1 MKIIVPMAGMGKRMR
16 PHTHTTAKPLLPIAG
31 KPIVQRLVEDL
42 AAVAGEPVEEVAF
55 VVHPSFGIKVEEELV
70 AIAQAVGAKGTIH
83 YQEVA
88 LGTAHAILCAEK
100 ALQGRII
107 VAFADTLFRAQLKLD
122 KDCDGVIWV
131 NKVADP
137 RQFGVVKLDEA
148 GVITE
153 FVEKPQQFVSDLAII
168 GIYYFADGEHLRKE
182 MQYLIDN
189 DIKDKGEY
197 QLTNAMEN
205 MKRKGARFKAG
216 SVDVWMDCGNKN
228 AMVDTNT
235 KVLGFLSGD
244 PGSKAGDLVSS
255 KVKTENSV
263 IIPPCFIGDD
273 VTITNSIVGPNVSIE
288 KGSSISGSVVRNS
301 ILRGNTRV
309 QDCVMDNC
317 MIGERASVSGHA
329 LDLSLSDDSTIG

>member
-55 VVHPSFGIKVEEELV
+55 VVHPSFGAKVEQGLI
-70 AIAQAVGAKGTIH
+70 AIAEKVGAKGSIH

-88 LGTAHAILCAEK
+88 LGTAHAILCAQQ
-100 ALQGRII
+100 ALSGRVI
-107 VAFADTLFRAQLKLD
+107 VAFADTLFRAELKLD

-131 NKVADP
+131 NKVDDP
-137 RQFGVVKLDEA
+137 KPFGVVKLDPA
-148 GVITE
+148 GIITE
-153 FVEKPQQFVSDLAII
+153 FVEKPQTFVSDLAII
-168 GIYYFADGEHLRKE
+168 GIYYFADGEYLRKE
-182 MQYLIDN
+182 MQFLIDN

-235 KVLGFLSGD
+235 KVLGFLKSDKGLI
-244 PGSKAGDLVSS
+244 SASLK
-255 KVKTENSV
+255 KENSV
-263 IIPPCFIGDD
+263 VIEPCFIGEN
-273 VTITNSIVGPNVSIE
+273 VSLMNSVVGPNVSIE
-288 KGSSISGSVVRNS
+288 SGSVVAGSIVKNS

-309 QDCVMDNC
+309 QDCVMDNS
-317 MIGERASVSGHA
+317 MIGERAQVKGQAMDVSI
-329 LDLSLSDDSTIG
+329 SDDSTIG

>member
-55 VVHPSFGIKVEEELV
+55 VVNPAFGVKVENELLE
-70 AIAQAVGAKGTIH
+70 IAKRVGAKGSIH

-88 LGTAHAILCAEK
+88 LGTAHAILCAEN
-100 ALQGRII
+100 ALNGRVI
-107 VAFADTLFRAQLKLD
+107 VAFADTLFRAELKLD

-131 NKVADP
+131 NKVEDP
-137 RQFGVVKLDEA
+137 RPFGVVKLD
-148 GVITE
+148 GDGIITE
-153 FVEKPQQFVSDLAII
+153 FVEKPQDFVSDLAII
-168 GIYYFADGEHLRKE
+168 GIYYFADGERLRKE

-189 DIKDKGEY
+189 DIKEKGEY

-216 SVDVWMDCGNKN
+216 AVDVWMDCGNKN

-235 KVLGFLSGD
+235 KVLGFLKD
-244 PGSKAGDLVSS
+244 SKDLVSP
-255 KVKTENSV
+255 KAKLTGSV
-263 IIPPCFIGDD
+263 VISPCFIGEN
-273 VTITNSIVGPNVSIE
+273 VTLVNSIVGPNVSIE
-288 KGSSISGSVVRNS
+288 SGATITNSVVRNS
-301 ILRGNTRV
+301 IVRPAV
-309 QDCVMDNC
+309 QITDAVIDNS
-317 MIGERASVSGHA
+317 MIGERAIVAGKA
-329 LDLSLSDDSTIG
+329 MDLSLSDDSTVG

>member
-31 KPIVQRLVEDL
+31 KPIAQRLVEDL
-42 AAVAGEPVEEVAF
+42 AAVAGEPVEEVAYI
-55 VVHPSFGIKVEEELV
+55 VHPSFGQKVESELV
-70 AIAQAVGAKGTIH
+70 AIAEAVGAKGSIH

-88 LGTAHAILCAEK
+88 LGTAHAILCADK
-100 ALQGRII
+100 ALNGRVI

-131 NKVADP
+131 NKVEDP
-137 RQFGVVKLDEA
+137 RQFGVVKLD
-148 GVITE
+148 GSGIITE

-168 GIYYFADGEHLRKE
+168 GIYYFADGERLRQE

-235 KVLGFLSGD
+235 KVLGFLKGEK
-244 PGSKAGDLVSS
+244 GLVSAS
-255 KVKTENSV
+255 VKKENSV
-263 IIPPCFIGDD
+263 VIEPCFIGDG
-273 VTITNSIVGPNVSIE
+273 VTLVNSVVGPYVSIE
-288 KGSSISGSVVRNS
+288 KGSTVTNSVVRNS
-301 ILRGNTRV
+301 ILRGGVCV
-309 QDCVMDNC
+309 QDAVIDNS
-317 MIGERASVSGHA
+317 MVGERAQVKGHA
-329 LDLSLSDDSTIG
+329 LDLSLSDDSTLG

>member
-42 AAVAGEPVEEVAF
+42 AAVAGEPVEEVAY
-55 VVHPSFGIKVEEELV
+55 VVHPSFGVKVEEELM
-70 AIAQAVGAKGTIH
+70 AIATAIGAKGSIH

-100 ALQGRII
+100 ALSGRVI

-131 NKVADP
+131 NKVEDP
-137 RQFGVVKLDEA
+137 RPFGVVKLDDK
-148 GVITE
+148 GIITE
-153 FVEKPQQFVSDLAII
+153 FVEKPPTFVSDLAII
-168 GIYYFADGEHLRKE
+168 GIYYFADGEYLRKE
-182 MQYLIDN
+182 MQWLIDN
-189 DIKDKGEY
+189 DVKDKGEY

-235 KVLGFLSGD
+235 KVLGFLKGA
-244 PGSKAGDLVSS
+244 KDLVAGS
-255 KVKTENSV
+255 VKKENSV
-263 IIPPCFIGDD
+263 VIEPCFIGEN
-273 VTITNSIVGPNVSIE
+273 VTITNSVVGPNVSIE
-288 KGSSISGSVVRNS
+288 AGALISGSVVRNS
-301 ILRGNTRV
+301 ILRGHTRV
-309 QDCVMDNC
+309 QDCVMDNS
-317 MIGERASVSGHA
+317 MIGERASVKGTA
-329 LDLSLSDDSTIG
+329 LDVSISDDSTFG

>member
-1 MKIIVPMAGMGKRMR
+1 MGKRMR

-55 VVHPSFGIKVEEELV
+55 VVHPSFGMKVEQELV
-70 AIAQAVGAKGTIH
+70 AIAKAVGARGTIH

-100 ALQGRII
+100 ALSGRII

-131 NKVADP
+131 NKVEDP
-137 RQFGVVKLDEA
+137 RQFGVVKLDDK

-168 GIYYFADGEHLRKE
+168 GIYYFANGEHLRKE

-205 MKRKGARFKAG
+205 MKQKGARFKAG

-235 KVLGFLSGD
+235 KVLGFLKG
-244 PGSKAGDLVSS
+244 ATDLVSAS
-255 KVKTENSV
+255 VKKDHSV
-263 IIPPCFIGDD
+263 VIEPCFIGDD
-273 VTITNSIVGPNVSIE
+273 VTLVNSIVGPNVSIE
-288 KGSSISGSVVRNS
+288 QGATISNSVVRNS
-301 ILRGNTRV
+301 ILRGGVRV
-309 QDCVMDNC
+309 QDAVMDNC
-317 MIGERASVSGHA
+317 MIGERATVKGQA
-329 LDLSLSDDSTIG
+329 LDLSLSDDSTLG

>member
-55 VVHPSFGIKVEEELV
+55 VVNPAFGVKVENELLE
-70 AIAQAVGAKGTIH
+70 IAKRVGAKGTIH

-88 LGTAHAILCAEK
+88 LGTAHAILCAES
-100 ALQGRII
+100 ALSGRVI

-131 NKVADP
+131 NKVDDP
-137 RQFGVVKLDEA
+137 KPFGVVKLDA
-148 GVITE
+148 NGIITE
-153 FVEKPQQFVSDLAII
+153 FVEKPQTFVSDLAII
-168 GIYYFADGEHLRKE
+168 GIYYFADGEYLRKE
-182 MQYLIDN
+182 MQFLIDN

-205 MKRKGARFKAG
+205 MKQKGARFKAG

-235 KVLGFLSGD
+235 KVLGFLKGAKDLISG
-244 PGSKAGDLVSS
+244 S
-255 KVKTENSV
+255 VKKENSV
-263 IIPPCFIGDD
+263 VIEPCFIGAD

-288 KGSSISGSVVRNS
+288 EGAVITGSVVKNS
-301 ILRGNTRV
+301 ILRGHTRV
-309 QDCVMDNC
+309 QDCVMDNS
-317 MIGERASVSGHA
+317 MIGERASVKGTA
-329 LDLSLSDDSTIG
+329 LDVSISDDSTLG

>member
-42 AAVAGEPVEEVAF
+42 AAVAGEPVEEVAYI
-55 VVHPSFGIKVEEELV
+55 VHPSFGKKVEDELV
-70 AIAQAVGAKGTIH
+70 GIAKAIGSKGTIH
-83 YQEVA
+83 YQETA

-100 ALQGRII
+100 ALSGRII
-107 VAFADTLFRAQLKLD
+107 VAFADTLFRARLKLD

-131 NKVADP
+131 NKVEDP
-137 RQFGVVKLDEA
+137 RPFGVVKLDNL
-148 GVITE
+148 GIITE

-168 GIYYFADGEHLRKE
+168 GIYYFADGEYLRKE
-182 MQYLIDN
+182 MKYLVDN

-228 AMVDTNT
+228 AMVDTNSR
-235 KVLGFLSGD
+235 VLGFLN
-244 PGSKAGDLVSS
+244 GSKDLVSATL
-255 KVKTENSV
+255 KLENSV
-263 IIPPCFIGDD
+263 MVPPCFIGEN
-273 VTITNSIVGPNVSIE
+273 VTLVNSVVGPNVSIE
-288 KGSSISGSVVRNS
+288 QGTVVTNSVVRDS
-301 ILRGNTRV
+301 ILRGDSRV
-309 QDCVMDNC
+309 QDAVVANS
-317 MIGERASVSGHA
+317 MIGQRAMVKGRV
-329 LDLSLSDDSTIG
+329 LDLSLSDDATIG

>member
-42 AAVAGEPVEEVAF
+42 AAVAGEPVEEVAY
-55 VVHPSFGIKVEEELV
+55 VVHPSFGVKVEEELM
-70 AIAQAVGAKGTIH
+70 AIATAIGAKGSIH

-100 ALQGRII
+100 ALSGRVI

-131 NKVADP
+131 NKVEDP
-137 RQFGVVKLDEA
+137 RPFGVVKLDDK
-148 GVITE
+148 GIITE
-153 FVEKPQQFVSDLAII
+153 FVEKPPTFVSDLAII
-168 GIYYFADGEHLRKE
+168 GIYYFADGEYLRKE
-182 MQYLIDN
+182 MQWLIDN
-189 DIKDKGEY
+189 DVKDKGEY

-235 KVLGFLSGD
+235 KVLGQLKGD
-244 PGSKAGDLVSS
+244 KSLVSP
-255 KVKTENSV
+255 KLKNENSV
-263 IIPPCFIGDD
+263 VIAPCFIGEE
-273 VTITNSIVGPNVSIE
+273 VELYNSVVGPNVSL
-288 KGSSISGSVVRNS
+288 GRGVRVVSSVVNDSIIGAKSEVLGATVRNS
-301 ILRGNTRV
+301 MV
-309 QDCVMDNC
+309 
-317 MIGERASVSGHA
+317 GERAVVRGKPME
-329 LDLSLSDDSTIG
+329 LSIGDDSTIG

>member
-42 AAVAGEPVEEVAF
+42 AAVAGEPVEEVAYI
-55 VVHPSFGIKVEEELV
+55 VHPSFGKKVEEELV
-70 AIAQAVGAKGTIH
+70 GIATAIGSKGTIH
-83 YQEVA
+83 YQKEA
-88 LGTAHAILCAEK
+88 LGTAHAILCADK
-100 ALQGRII
+100 ALSGRII

-131 NKVADP
+131 NKVSDP
-137 RQFGVVKLDEA
+137 RPFGVVKLDA
-148 GVITE
+148 GGVITE
-153 FVEKPQQFVSDLAII
+153 FVEKPQEFVSDLAII
-168 GIYYFADGEHLRKE
+168 GIYYFADGDYLRRE
-182 MQYLIDN
+182 MQYLIDH

-235 KVLGFLSGD
+235 KVLGFLKDTKG
-244 PGSKAGDLVSS
+244 LVSPKLKS
-255 KVKTENSV
+255 ENSV
-263 IIPPCFIGDD
+263 VIAPCFIGDD
-273 VTITNSIVGPNVSIE
+273 VTLTDSVVGPYVSIE
-288 KGSSISGSVVRNS
+288 KGTTVTGSVVRRS
-301 ILRGNTRV
+301 ILRGMVRV
-309 QDCVMDNC
+309 QDAVIDNS
-317 MIGERASVSGHA
+317 MIGERASVHGRA
-329 LDLSLSDDSTIG
+329 LDLSVSDDSTIA

>member
-42 AAVAGEPVEEVAF
+42 AAVAGEPVEEVAYI
-55 VVHPSFGIKVEEELV
+55 VHPSFGKKVEDELL
-70 AIAQAVGAKGTIH
+70 AIATAIGSKGSIH
-83 YQEVA
+83 YQKEA
-88 LGTAHAILCAEK
+88 LGTAHAILCAQP
-100 ALQGRII
+100 ALNGRVI

-131 NKVADP
+131 NKVEDP
-137 RQFGVVKLDEA
+137 KPFGVVKLDA
-148 GVITE
+148 NGIITE
-153 FVEKPQQFVSDLAII
+153 FVEKPLTFVSDLAII
-168 GIYYFADGEHLRKE
+168 GIYYFADGEYLRKE
-182 MQYLIDN
+182 MQFLIDN

-205 MKRKGARFKAG
+205 MKGKGARFKAG

-235 KVLGFLSGD
+235 KVLDFLKGD
-244 PGSKAGDLVSS
+244 KSLVSA
-255 KVKTENSV
+255 KVKSENSV
-263 IIPPCFIGDD
+263 IIDPCFIGDD

-288 KGSSISGSVVRNS
+288 KGATIVGSVVRNS
-301 ILRGNTRV
+301 ILRGHTRV
-309 QDCVMDNC
+309 QDCVMDNS
-317 MIGERASVSGHA
+317 MIGERAIVTGRA
-329 LDLSLSDDSTIG
+329 LDLSVSDDSTIG

>member
-42 AAVAGEPVEEVAF
+42 AAVAGEPVEEVAY
-55 VVHPSFGIKVEEELV
+55 VVHPSFGVKVEEELMT
-70 AIAQAVGAKGTIH
+70 IAKAVGAKGTIH
-83 YQEVA
+83 YQEAA

-100 ALQGRII
+100 ALSGRVI
-107 VAFADTLFRAQLKLD
+107 VAFADTLFRAQLELD

-131 NKVADP
+131 NQVEDP
-137 RQFGVVKLDEA
+137 RQFGVVKLD
-148 GVITE
+148 GDGIITE

-182 MQYLIDN
+182 MQWLIDN
-189 DIKDKGEY
+189 DVKDKGEY

-216 SVDVWMDCGNKN
+216 SVEVWMDCGNKN

-235 KVLGFLSGD
+235 KVLGYLKGD
-244 PGSKAGDLVSS
+244 KNLMSAKLRS
-255 KVKTENSV
+255 ENSV
-263 IIPPCFIGDD
+263 VIAPCYIGDD

-288 KGSSISGSVVRNS
+288 KGSTVTGSVVRDS
-301 ILRGNTRV
+301 ILRGGVRV
-309 QDCVMDNC
+309 QDAVIANS
-317 MIGERASVSGHA
+317 MIGERAVVRGTA
-329 LDLSLSDDSTIG
+329 LDLSLSDDSTLG

>member
-42 AAVAGEPVEEVAF
+42 AAVAGEPVEEVAYI
-55 VVHPSFGIKVEEELV
+55 VHPSFGKKVEDELL
-70 AIAQAVGAKGTIH
+70 AIATAIGSKGSIH
-83 YQEVA
+83 YQKEA

-100 ALQGRII
+100 ALNGRVI

-131 NKVADP
+131 NKVEDP
-137 RQFGVVKLDEA
+137 KPFGVVKLDA
-148 GVITE
+148 NGIITE
-153 FVEKPQQFVSDLAII
+153 FVEKPQTFVSDLAII
-168 GIYYFADGEHLRKE
+168 GIYYFADGEYLRKE

-189 DIKDKGEY
+189 DIRDKGEY

-205 MKRKGARFKAG
+205 MKQKGARFKAG

-235 KVLGFLSGD
+235 KVLGFLKDEKG
-244 PGSKAGDLVSS
+244 LVSAS
-255 KVKTENSV
+255 LKSTNSV
-263 IIPPCFIGDD
+263 VIPPCFIGEN
-273 VTITNSIVGPNVSIE
+273 VSLTNSVVGPNVSIE
-288 KGSSISGSVVRNS
+288 SGAVVTGSVVRNS
-301 ILRGNTRV
+301 ILRGHTRV
-309 QDCVMDNC
+309 QDCVMDNS
-317 MIGERASVSGHA
+317 MIGERAQVKGTA
-329 LDLSLSDDSTIG
+329 LDVSISDDSTLG

>member
-42 AAVAGEPVEEVAF
+42 AAVAGEPVEEVAYI
-55 VVHPSFGIKVEEELV
+55 VHPSFGKKVEDELLGIAK
-70 AIAQAVGAKGTIH
+70 AIGSKGSIH
-83 YQEVA
+83 YQKEA

-100 ALQGRII
+100 ALNGRVI

-131 NKVADP
+131 NKVEDP
-137 RQFGVVKLDEA
+137 KPFGVVNLDDK
-148 GVITE
+148 GIITE
-153 FVEKPQQFVSDLAII
+153 FVEKPQTFVSDLAII
-168 GIYYFADGEHLRKE
+168 GIYYFADGEYLRKE

-235 KVLGFLSGD
+235 KVLGFLKGD
-244 PGSKAGDLVSS
+244 KGLVSAS
-255 KVKTENSV
+255 LKKENSV
-263 IIPPCFIGDD
+263 VIEPCFIGEN
-273 VTITNSIVGPNVSIE
+273 VSLTNSVVGPNVSIE
-288 KGSSISGSVVRNS
+288 SGSVVAGSIVKNS

-309 QDCVMDNC
+309 QDCVMDNS
-317 MIGERASVSGHA
+317 MIGERAQVKGQAMDVSI
-329 LDLSLSDDSTIG
+329 SDDSTIG

>member
-42 AAVAGEPVEEVAF
+42 AAVAGEPVEEVAYI
-55 VVHPSFGIKVEEELV
+55 VHPSFGQKVESELV
-70 AIAQAVGAKGTIH
+70 AIAEAVGAKGSIH

-100 ALQGRII
+100 ALNGRVI

-131 NKVADP
+131 NKVEDP
-137 RQFGVVKLDEA
+137 RQFGVVKLD
-148 GVITE
+148 GNGIITE

-168 GIYYFADGEHLRKE
+168 GIYYFADGERLRQE

-235 KVLGFLSGD
+235 KVLGFLKGD
-244 PGSKAGDLVSS
+244 KALVSAS
-255 KVKTENSV
+255 VKKENSV
-263 IIPPCFIGDD
+263 VIEPCFIGDE
-273 VTITNSIVGPNVSIE
+273 VTLVNSVVGPHVSIE
-288 KGSSISGSVVRNS
+288 KGSNVTNSVVRNS
-301 ILRGNTRV
+301 ILRGGVRV
-309 QDCVMDNC
+309 QDAVIDNS
-317 MIGERASVSGHA
+317 MVGERAQVKGHA
-329 LDLSLSDDSTIG
+329 LDLSLSDDSTLG

>member
-55 VVHPSFGIKVEEELV
+55 VISPAFGVKVENELLE
-70 AIAQAVGAKGTIH
+70 IAKRVGAKGSIH

-88 LGTAHAILCAEK
+88 LGTAHAILCAES
-100 ALQGRII
+100 ALSGRVI

-131 NKVADP
+131 NKVDDP
-137 RQFGVVKLDEA
+137 KPFGVVKLD
-148 GVITE
+148 GDGIITE
-153 FVEKPQQFVSDLAII
+153 FVEKPQTFVSDLAII
-168 GIYYFADGEHLRKE
+168 GIYYFADGERLRKE

-189 DIKDKGEY
+189 DIKEKGEY

-205 MKRKGARFKAG
+205 MKRRGARFKAG
-216 SVDVWMDCGNKN
+216 AVDVWMDCGNKN

-235 KVLGFLSGD
+235 KVLGFLKNEKG
-244 PGSKAGDLVSS
+244 LVSTS
-255 KVKTENSV
+255 LKSVNSV
-263 IIPPCFIGDD
+263 IIPPCFIGDE
-273 VTITNSIVGPNVSIE
+273 VVLTNSIVGPNVSIE
-288 KGSSISGSVVRNS
+288 KGATITGSVVRNS
-301 ILRGNTRV
+301 ILRGGVRV
-309 QDCVMDNC
+309 QDAVIDNS
-317 MIGERASVSGHA
+317 MVGERAVVTGRA
-329 LDLSLSDDSTIG
+329 MDLSLSDDSTAG

>member
-42 AAVAGEPVEEVAF
+42 AAVAGEPVEEVAYI
-55 VVHPSFGIKVEEELV
+55 VHPSFGAKVEQGLV
-70 AIAQAVGAKGTIH
+70 AIAEAIGAKGSIH

-88 LGTAHAILCAEK
+88 HGTAHAILCAEK
-100 ALQGRII
+100 ALNGRII

-131 NKVADP
+131 NKVDDP
-137 RQFGVVKLDEA
+137 RPFGVVKRD
-148 GVITE
+148 GDGIITE
-153 FVEKPQQFVSDLAII
+153 FVEKPQEFVSDLAII
-168 GIYYFADGEHLRKE
+168 GIYYFADGERLRKE

-189 DIKDKGEY
+189 DIKEKGEY

-216 SVDVWMDCGNKN
+216 AVDVWMDCGNKN

-235 KVLGFLSGD
+235 RVLGFLKDEKG
-244 PGSKAGDLVSS
+244 LVSPQL
-255 KVKTENSV
+255 KNTHSV
-263 IIPPCFIGDD
+263 VIPPCFIGDG
-273 VTITNSIVGPNVSIE
+273 VELVNSVVGPNVSIE
-288 KGSSISGSVVRNS
+288 AGSSVTGSVVRDS
-301 ILRGNTRV
+301 ILRGGVRV
-309 QDCVMDNC
+309 QDAVIANS
-317 MIGERASVSGHA
+317 MIGERAMVTGRA
-329 LDLSLSDDSTIG
+329 MDLSLGDDATVG

>member
-42 AAVAGEPVEEVAF
+42 AAVAGEPVEEVAY

-100 ALQGRII
+100 ALSGRII

-131 NKVADP
+131 NKVPDP
-137 RQFGVVKLDEA
+137 RQFGVVKLDGE
-148 GVITE
+148 GIITE

-244 PGSKAGDLVSS
+244 KSLVSS

-263 IIPPCFIGDD
+263 IIPPCFIGED

-288 KGSSISGSVVRNS
+288 KGSTITGSVVRNS

-309 QDCVMDNC
+309 RDCVMDNS
-317 MIGERASVSGHA
+317 MIGERAAVSGQA